1 MVNLSRYTLRG
12 VATVGALAGFAAAV
26 MPNAQAAQDSGATSA
41 ANTANTAATAVAA
54 TPPPVDGV
62 AYAIGNPPAGDGLT
76 TKSSLTNVVRY
87 NRLYKTGA
95 IPSSGC
101 KQLNVSLRTFSGV
114 VAYENNLFKCL
125 YGSWALPLK
134 QAGAAYKVA
143 PTLVVH
149 NSRTV
154 NSYCGAVTDT
164 AFFCGYNGKAWIYI
178 PAYQIINYWN
188 QSPTFAQAYATFTL
202 SHEYGHH
209 VQWLT
214 GILGASWQRQR
225 AFSTYAAQLEES
237 RRRELQASCLG
248 GAVDGANKR
257 NYPFSGGFMTQYNWI
272 ISNSGDQPGGVR
284 DHGSLKNHAFWVTA
298 GFNAK
303 HSYTVAG
310 NCNTFNASS
319 AYVA

>member
-1 MVNLSRYTLRG
+1 MVNLSRITLRG
-12 VATVGALAGFAAAV
+12 VAAVGALAGFAALAL
-26 MPNAQAAQDSGATSA
+26 PNAQAAQTSSTTTTAGTQA
-41 ANTANTAATAVAA
+41 ADTKPIEIGTGLVAG
-54 TPPPVDGV
+54 P
-62 AYAIGNPPAGDGLT
+62 PPAGDGLT

-87 NRLYKTGA
+87 NKLYKTGA
-95 IPSSGC
+95 IPTSKC
-101 KQLNVSLRTFSGV
+101 KELNVSLRTFAGV
-114 VAYENNLFKCL
+114 VAYENNLYKCL

-143 PTLVVH
+143 PKLVVH
-149 NSRTV
+149 NSSAV
-154 NSYCGAVTDT
+154 NSKCGVVTGGT
-164 AFFCGYNGKAWIYI
+164 AFFCGVDNGYIYI
-178 PAYQIINYWN
+178 PAYVIINYWK
-188 QSPTFAQAYATFTL
+188 QSPTMARAYATFTL

-214 GILGASWQRQR
+214 GILNASWARQR

-257 NYPFSGGFMTQYNWI
+257 NYPFSGGFMTQYNWV

-284 DHGSLKNHAFWVTA
+284 DHGSIKNHAFWVTA
-298 GFNAK
+298 GFNAR

>member
-1 MVNLSRYTLRG
+1 MVNLSRITLRG
-12 VATVGALAGFAAAV
+12 VAAVGALAGFAALAL
-26 MPNAQAAQDSGATSA
+26 PNAQAAQTSSTTT
-41 ANTANTAATAVAA
+41 TASTAAAQAAETPKPIQIGTGLVAG
-54 TPPPVDGV
+54 P
-62 AYAIGNPPAGDGLT
+62 PPAGDALT

-87 NRLYKTGA
+87 NKLYKTGA
-95 IPSSGC
+95 IPTSKC
-101 KQLNVSLRTFSGV
+101 KELNVSLRTFAGV
-114 VAYENNLFKCL
+114 VAYENNLYKCL

-143 PTLVVH
+143 PKLVVH
-149 NSRTV
+149 NSSAV
-154 NSYCGAVTDT
+154 NSKCGVVTGGT
-164 AFFCGYNGKAWIYI
+164 AFFCGVDHGYIYV
-178 PAYQIINYWN
+178 PAYVIINYWK
-188 QSPTFAQAYATFTL
+188 QSPTMARAYATFTL

-214 GILGASWQRQR
+214 GILNASWARQR

-257 NYPFSGGFMTQYNWI
+257 NYPFSGGFMTQYNWV

-284 DHGSLKNHAFWVTA
+284 DHGSIKNHAFWVTA
-298 GFNAK
+298 GFNAR

>member
-1 MVNLSRYTLRG
+1 MVNLSRITLRG
-12 VATVGALAGFAAAV
+12 VAAVGALAGFAALAL
-26 MPNAQAAQDSGATSA
+26 PNAQAAQTSS
-41 ANTANTAATAVAA
+41 TTTTAAAQAAETPKPIQIGTGLVAG
-54 TPPPVDGV
+54 P
-62 AYAIGNPPAGDGLT
+62 PPAGDALS

-87 NRLYKTGA
+87 NKLYKTGA
-95 IPSSGC
+95 IPTSKC
-101 KQLNVSLRTFSGV
+101 HELNVSLRTFAGV
-114 VAYENNLFKCL
+114 VAYENNLYKCL

-143 PTLVVH
+143 PKLVVH
-149 NSRTV
+149 NSSAV
-154 NSYCGAVTDT
+154 NSKCGVVTGGT
-164 AFFCGYNGKAWIYI
+164 AFFCGVDNGYIYI
-178 PAYQIINYWN
+178 PAYVIINYWK
-188 QSPTFAQAYATFTL
+188 QSPTMARAYATFTL

-214 GILGASWQRQR
+214 GILNASWARQN

-257 NYPFSGGFMTQYNWI
+257 NYPFSGGFMTQYNWV

-284 DHGSLKNHAFWVTA
+284 DHGAIKNHAFWVTA
-298 GFNAK
+298 GFNAR

>member
-1 MVNLSRYTLRG
+1 MVNLSRITLRG
-12 VATVGALAGFAAAV
+12 VATVGALAGIAELAL
-26 MPNAQAAQDSGATSA
+26 PNAQAAQTSS
-41 ANTANTAATAVAA
+41 TTTAAASQAAA
-54 TPPPVDGV
+54 TKPIEIGTGLV
-62 AYAIGNPPAGDGLT
+62 AGPPPAGDGLT

-87 NRLYKTGA
+87 NKLYKTGA
-95 IPSSGC
+95 IPTSKC
-101 KQLNVSLRTFSGV
+101 KELNVSLRTFAGV
-114 VAYENNLFKCL
+114 VAYENNLYKCL

-143 PTLVVH
+143 PKLVVH
-149 NSRTV
+149 NSSAV
-154 NSYCGAVTDT
+154 NSKCGVVTGGT
-164 AFFCGYNGKAWIYI
+164 AFFCGVDNGYIYV
-178 PAYQIINYWN
+178 PAYVIINYWK
-188 QSPTFAQAYATFTL
+188 QSPTMARAYATFTL

-214 GILGASWQRQR
+214 GILNASWARQN

-257 NYPFSGGFMTQYNWI
+257 NYPFSGGFMTQYNWV

-284 DHGSLKNHAFWVTA
+284 DHGSIKNHAFWVTA
-298 GFNAK
+298 GFNAR

>member
-1 MVNLSRYTLRG
+1 MVNLSRITLRG
-12 VATVGALAGFAAAV
+12 VATVGALAGFAALAL
-26 MPNAQAAQDSGATSA
+26 PNAQAAQTSS
-41 ANTANTAATAVAA
+41 TTTAAASQAAA
-54 TPPPVDGV
+54 TKPIEIGTGLV
-62 AYAIGNPPAGDGLT
+62 AGPPPAGDGLT

-87 NRLYKTGA
+87 NKLYKTGA
-95 IPSSGC
+95 IPTSKC
-101 KQLNVSLRTFSGV
+101 KELNVSLRTFAGV
-114 VAYENNLFKCL
+114 VAYENNLYKCL

-143 PTLVVH
+143 PKLVVH
-149 NSRTV
+149 NSSAV
-154 NSYCGAVTDT
+154 NSKCGVVTGGT
-164 AFFCGYNGKAWIYI
+164 AFFCGVDNGYIYV
-178 PAYQIINYWN
+178 PAYVIINYWK
-188 QSPTFAQAYATFTL
+188 QSPTMARAYATFTL

-214 GILGASWQRQR
+214 GILNASWARQN

-257 NYPFSGGFMTQYNWI
+257 NYPFSGGFMTQYNWV

-284 DHGSLKNHAFWVTA
+284 DHGSIKNHAFWVTA
-298 GFNAK
+298 GFNAR

>member
-1 MVNLSRYTLRG
+1 M
-12 VATVGALAGFAAAV
+12 ATVGALAGLAAV
-26 MPNAQAAQDSGATSA
+26 ALPNAQAAQTTSTAT
-41 ANTANTAATAVAA
+41 TASTAATASQSA
-54 TPPPVDGV
+54 PVDGT
-62 AYAIGNPPAGDGLT
+62 AYAIGNPPAGDALT
-76 TKSSLTNVVRY
+76 TKSSLTNVVQY

-95 IPSSGC
+95 IPTSNC
-101 KQLNVSLRTFSGV
+101 KELNVSLRTFSGV

-143 PTLVVH
+143 PKLVVH

-154 NSYCGAVTDT
+154 NSNCGVVTDT

-178 PAYQIINYWN
+178 PAYQIMNYWK
-188 QSPTFAQAYATFTL
+188 QSPTMARAYATFTL

-214 GILGASWQRQR
+214 GILNASWQRSA
-225 AFSTYAAQLEES
+225 AFSTNAARLEES

-257 NYPFSGGFMTQYNWI
+257 NYPFSGGFMSQYNWV
-272 ISNSGDQPGGVR
+272 ISHSGDQPGGPR
-284 DHGSLKNHAFWVTA
+284 DHGAIKNHAFWVTA
-298 GFNAK
+298 GFNAR
-303 HSYTVAG
+303 HSFTVAG
-310 NCNTFNASS
+310 NCNTFRAASS
-319 AYVA
+319 AVA

>member
-1 MVNLSRYTLRG
+1 MVNLSRITLRG
-12 VATVGALAGFAAAV
+12 VATVGALAGFAALAL
-26 MPNAQAAQDSGATSA
+26 PNAQAAQTSS
-41 ANTANTAATAVAA
+41 TTTTAATQAADTKPIEIGTGLVAG
-54 TPPPVDGV
+54 P
-62 AYAIGNPPAGDGLT
+62 PPAGDGLT

-87 NRLYKTGA
+87 NKLYKTGA
-95 IPSSGC
+95 IPTSNC
-101 KQLNVSLRTFSGV
+101 KELNVSLRTFAGV
-114 VAYENNLFKCL
+114 VAYENNLYKCL

-257 NYPFSGGFMTQYNWI
+257 NYPFSGGFMTQYNWV

-284 DHGSLKNHAFWVTA
+284 DHGSIKNHAFWVTA
-298 GFNAK
+298 GFNAR

>member
-1 MVNLSRYTLRG
+1 MVNLSRITLRG
-12 VATVGALAGFAAAV
+12 VAAVGALAGFAALAL
-26 MPNAQAAQDSGATSA
+26 PNAQAAQTSS
-41 ANTANTAATAVAA
+41 TAKTATAQAAETPKPIQIGTGLVAG
-54 TPPPVDGV
+54 P
-62 AYAIGNPPAGDGLT
+62 PPAGDALT

-87 NRLYKTGA
+87 NKLYKTGA
-95 IPSSGC
+95 IPTSKC
-101 KQLNVSLRTFSGV
+101 HELNVSLRTFAGV
-114 VAYENNLFKCL
+114 VAYENNLYKCL

-143 PTLVVH
+143 PKLVVH
-149 NSRTV
+149 NSSAV
-154 NSYCGAVTDT
+154 NSKCGVVTGGT
-164 AFFCGYNGKAWIYI
+164 AFFCGVDHGYIYI
-178 PAYQIINYWN
+178 PAYVIINYWK
-188 QSPTFAQAYATFTL
+188 QSPTMARAYATFTL

-214 GILGASWQRQR
+214 GILNASWARQN

-257 NYPFSGGFMTQYNWI
+257 NYPFSGGFMTQYNWV

-284 DHGSLKNHAFWVTA
+284 DHGAIKNHAFWVTA
-298 GFNAK
+298 GFNAR

>member
-12 VATVGALAGFAAAV
+12 VATVGALAGLAALAL
-26 MPNAQAAQDSGATSA
+26 PNAQAAQTSSTAT
-41 ANTANTAATAVAA
+41 TAATAATA
-54 TPPPVDGV
+54 TPSAPVDGT

-76 TKSSLTNVVRY
+76 TKSSATNVVQY

-95 IPSSGC
+95 IPTSKC
-101 KQLNVSLRTFSGV
+101 KELNVSLRTFNGV

-134 QAGAAYKVA
+134 QAGANYKVA
-143 PTLVVH
+143 PKLVVH
-149 NSRTV
+149 NSRSV
-154 NSYCGAVTDT
+154 NSYCGVVTDT
-164 AFFCGYNGKAWIYI
+164 AFFCGYNGTQTIYI
-178 PAYQIINYWN
+178 PAYQIINYWK
-188 QSPTFAQAYATFTL
+188 QSPTMARAYATFTL

-209 VQWLT
+209 VQWMT
-214 GILGASWQRQR
+214 GILSSSFQRT
-225 AFSTYAAQLEES
+225 AAISTYAGRLEES

-257 NYPFSGGFMTQYNWI
+257 NYPFSGGFMTQYNWVV
-272 ISNSGDQPGGVR
+272 SHSGDQPGGAR
-284 DHGSLKNHAFWVTA
+284 DHGSLKNHAFWVTS

-310 NCNTFNASS
+310 NCNTFRSSS

>member
-1 MVNLSRYTLRG
+1 MVNLSRITLRG
-12 VATVGALAGFAAAV
+12 VATVGALAGFAALAL
-26 MPNAQAAQDSGATSA
+26 PNAQAAQTSSTAT
-41 ANTANTAATAVAA
+41 NTAAQAAETPKPIEIGTGLVAG
-54 TPPPVDGV
+54 P
-62 AYAIGNPPAGDGLT
+62 PPAGDALT

-87 NRLYKTGA
+87 NKLYKTGA
-95 IPSSGC
+95 IPTSKC
-101 KQLNVSLRTFSGV
+101 HELNVSLRTFSGV
-114 VAYENNLFKCL
+114 VAYENNLYKCL

-143 PTLVVH
+143 PKLVVH
-149 NSRTV
+149 NSSAV
-154 NSYCGAVTDT
+154 NSPCGVVRGGT
-164 AFFCGYNGKAWIYI
+164 AFFCGVGNGYIYV
-178 PAYQIINYWN
+178 PAYVIINYWK
-188 QSPTFAQAYATFTL
+188 QSPTMARAYATFTL

-214 GILGASWQRQR
+214 GILNASWARQN

-257 NYPFSGGFMTQYNWI
+257 NYPFSGGFMTQYNWV

-284 DHGSLKNHAFWVTA
+284 DHGAIKNHAFWVTA
-298 GFNAK
+298 GFNAR